1 MIYVPAG
8 CYETIDELL
17 AVLNQLVGDMDVI
30 WTAGAERAK

>member
-17 AVLNQLVGDMDVI
+17 AVLDQLVGDMDI
-30 WTAGAERAK
+30 TFLKYRK